1 MRRNDLSGGDFE
13 RGKQCCRAMP
23 LVVVALA
30 GQGAAI
36 GQLQI
41 ALRSSAG
48 QIDGVATGLLTAL
61 HIAARDAYSVW
72 GLGALRTCATTFK
85 PPARTCLAA
94 PNGPPCPSG
103 CRARPA
109 DFRVRAH
116 LRAIRRREFSA
127 HSTWWWRLA
136 IHWRP
141 EAVRFRYSMPSSRCI
156 ETGFQKNSGYLSTRS
171 AGDGYPSFRFMPVS
185 SNSWKSAFAFLVY
198 MGSPSCPIRSAAWTR
213 RGRTSA
219 SVAFL
224 SGGDGNRGY
233 SIALAI
239 PPTSIPGDF
248 PSRSMANSF
257 ERSTW

>member
-1 MRRNDLSGGDFE
+1 MLIRSGGWAPCEHAQRRLNRRLELVWSLQMRRHALQAAE
-13 RGKQCCRAMP
+13 R
-23 LVVVALA
+23 V
-30 GQGAAI
+30 
-36 GQLQI
+36 LQ
-41 ALRSSAG
+41 
-48 QIDGVATGLLTAL
+48 T
-61 HIAARDAYSVW
+61 
-72 GLGALRTCATTFK
+72 
-85 PPARTCLAA
+85 
-94 PNGPPCPSG
+94 SG
-103 CRARPA
+103 CELICGP
-109 DFRVRAH
+109 
-116 LRAIRRREFSA
+116 ISRREFSA

-156 ETGFQKNSGYLSTRS
+156 ETVFQKNSGYLSTRS
-171 AGDGYPSFRFMPVS
+171 AGDEYPSFRFMPVS
-185 SNSWKSAFAFLVY
+185 SNSWKSAFTFLVY

-224 SGGDGNRGY
+224 SGGDGNRVY

-239 PPTSIPGDF
+239 HSTSIPGDF